1 VFTTAEPLY
10 DFQRAAIAAT
20 FHCPVAVEYGC
31 RDGGLVALECP
42 AGSLHIAAEG
52 MHVEVLPAGPGE
64 TSGELVLTNLESYAL
79 PIIRYRTGDLG
90 ALETAPCPCGRGL
103 PRLARV
109 EGRRTDFLVT
119 PSGKLMHAL
128 AVIYVLREVP
138 GVREFQV
145 VQEAL
150 DHIRV
155 RVVPQGE
162 LSAGARTS
170 IAGRIGAL
178 FEGGARIE
186 VEIADSVTSASGKH
200 RYVISHV
207 ADARVSALVGA
218 A

>member
-1 VFTTAEPLY
+1 
-10 DFQRAAIAAT
+10 
-20 FHCPVAVEYGC
+20 
-31 RDGGLVALECP
+31 
-42 AGSLHIAAEG
+42 
-52 MHVEVLPAGPGE
+52 
-64 TSGELVLTNLESYAL
+64 
-79 PIIRYRTGDLG
+79 
-90 ALETAPCPCGRGL
+90 
-103 PRLARV
+103 
-109 EGRRTDFLVT
+109 
-119 PSGKLMHAL
+119 
-128 AVIYVLREVP
+128 VLREVP
-138 GVREFQV
+138 GLREFQV

-207 ADARVSALVGA
+207 ADARVNALVGA